1 MTTPNTQIFL
11 LFAFAILIPIAKSQP
26 FDDFWFVQQ
35 WPPNVCALQL
45 GRCVGRGT
53 NSFTIHG
60 LWPQKRGN
68 SVTNCPG
75 TSFDFNQIAHL
86 ENDLNVVWPNLITG
100 NHKWFWG
107 HEWNTHGICSESRFD
122 EAAYFQTSINLRHN
136 IDLLSALRVQGVV
149 PNGASKSKQRV
160 ENAIIKH
167 FKNNPV
173 LRCKTASNGQV
184 LLTEIV
190 MCIDD
195 DGVTLINCN
204 LAKSNCANSFIF

>member
-1 MTTPNTQIFL
+1 MATPNTQIFL
-11 LFAFAILIPIAKSQP
+11 LFVFVSLLPMAKSQP

-35 WPPNVCALQL
+35 WPPNVCALQS

-60 LWPQKRGN
+60 LWPQKGGN

-75 TSFDFNQIAHL
+75 TSFDFNQISHL
-86 ENDLNVVWPNLITG
+86 ENDLNIVWPNLITG

-107 HEWNTHGICSESRFD
+107 HEWNTHGICSESKFD
-122 EAAYFQTSINLRHN
+122 QKAYFQTSINLRHN
-136 IDLLSALRVQGVV
+136 INLLSALRVQGVV

-160 ENAIIKH
+160 ESAIISH
-167 FKNNPV
+167 FKKIPV

-204 LAKSNCANSFIF
+204 IAKSNCANNFIF